1 MPLRTV
7 LRTPQDPVDHLP
19 MITPPPTTLRVH
31 TRQQRLQAFPLT
43 ISQITSHDTQ
53 TIDHGQP

>member
-1 MPLRTV
+1 
-7 LRTPQDPVDHLP
+7 
-19 MITPPPTTLRVH
+19 MITPPPTTPRVH

-53 TIDHGQP
+53 RSIMANRDDPSDSL